1 MLRHAKSSWGDPALD
16 DLDRPLNARGR
27 SAAEAIGR
35 ELQLRQLA
43 FDLVVASP
51 ATRVRQTLERL
62 ASSFGALPEI
72 DFRPGIYAAPVER
85 LREVVRSLPEG
96 CESVLLV
103 GHNPGLQQLVLALA
117 EPASPLRRRVAEK
130 YPTAA
135 ATVLRFAAD
144 GWRAAEG
151 GEITSL
157 ILPRELKAL
166 QA

>member
-1 MLRHAKSSWGDPALD
+1 
-16 DLDRPLNARGR
+16 
-27 SAAEAIGR
+27 
-35 ELQLRQLA
+35 
-43 FDLVVASP
+43 
-51 ATRVRQTLERL
+51 
-62 ASSFGALPEI
+62 
-72 DFRPGIYAAPVER
+72 
-85 LREVVRSLPEG
+85 
-96 CESVLLV
+96 
-103 GHNPGLQQLVLALA
+103 
-117 EPASPLRRRVAEK
+117 VAEK